1 MKQNEIE
8 KLIKKNFNL
17 KKIPDFY
24 EEDFYLERKQVI
36 SFFYGK
42 QWDEISLK
50 DFLEYDNNADVSA
63 LLSLLPLD
71 YYMYYFKTFLIVSL
85 KNCKQLG
92 LLCDSIFYS
101 FHLKFLDGTVNKLA
115 KERLSLFS
123 KEQLEV
129 ILQYF
134 DYMEETYCGI
144 VDDWGIEEARK
155 SVIRTL
161 DIKS

>member
-1 MKQNEIE
+1 MKQKEIE
-8 KLIKKNFNL
+8 ELIKKNFDL

-24 EEDFYLERKQVI
+24 KEDFCLERKQVI

-42 QWDEISLK
+42 RWDEISLE
-50 DFLEYDNNADVSA
+50 DFLEYDNNADMSA

-71 YYMYYFKTFLIVSL
+71 YYIYYFKTFLIVSL

-101 FHLKFLDGTVNKLA
+101 FHLKFSDGTVNELA
-115 KERLSLFS
+115 KERLNLLS

-129 ILQYF
+129 ILHYL
-134 DYMEETYCGI
+134 DYMEKTYCGI

-155 SVIRTL
+155 SIIHTL
-161 DIKS
+161 ASKE